1 MISDRPDVDVTQRQK
16 IVIAEA
22 ESPPT
27 GINLSSSMSTFAAP
41 TYAAPVKGHSFPEL
55 KAGDRIDDFELVR
68 ELGKGGFATVYL
80 ARQVSL
86 SRQVALKVGPN
97 KGHEAQTMA
106 SLEHDHIVHVFSET
120 VIEARQA
127 RLLCMQYV
135 AGATLADVS
144 KQLTPEIRAA
154 GSGTDFLTA
163 LERVSHQAAEFHP
176 SSLQERQLLAEGT
189 FHEALCWLGARLG
202 SALEFAHGRG
212 VLHRD
217 IKPANILINPFGRPF
232 LADFNLATQSSLEE
246 ATQVGG
252 TLPYMSPEQLRAF
265 ISRLDEDWDKVDE
278 RSDVYSLG
286 VVLFELATGTR
297 PYSCDLSKGSSL
309 SEEFEKLAQQRLVPV
324 DTLQKLVPSI
334 PFSLDMVIRKCLA
347 PNPDQRY
354 SSAAELRQALDA
366 CRLHLRSLHQLPPPA
381 MGLGYF
387 HRHPFISLLL
397 IPTFTNI
404 LATIVNWSYNLIQI
418 VGDFTPA
425 QRTAFDWLVIVYNSI
440 AFPVLVGL
448 TAWLLYRRHRE
459 WTKLN
464 DGRLVT
470 SSDIAGL
477 RHRINFLATWSI
489 YGSLIG
495 WLPGGPIFSGVV
507 HWFGEPLNSEQFI
520 HFLISFTLS
529 GLIAITYC
537 YLGSQYVVLRVLLP
551 RLCGATDQNDQTLR
565 QELKRLPSRLL
576 LFQVLAGVIPLSG
589 ALMIVMISHTPR
601 GDYWFRLLVCLLIVL
616 GMVGFVFALR
626 ITHYL
631 QRVLGILLNPE
642 RRASDMRS

>member
-1 MISDRPDVDVTQRQK
+1 MRSDRPSEEPTQRQV

-41 TYAAPVKGHSFPEL
+41 TYAAPVKGHSIPEL
-55 KAGDRIDDFELVR
+55 KVGDRIDDFELVR

-86 SRQVALKVGPN
+86 GRQVALKVGPN

-120 VIEARQA
+120 VIAARQA

-135 AGATLADVS
+135 AGATLADVG
-144 KQLTPEIRAA
+144 KQLTPEIRA
-154 GSGTDFLTA
+154 GGTGTDFLAA

-176 SSLQERQLLAEGT
+176 SALQERQLLAEGT
-189 FHEALCWLGARLG
+189 FHEALCWLGARLS
-202 SALEFAHGRG
+202 SALEFAHDRG

-232 LADFNLATQSSLEE
+232 LADFNLATRSTSEE
-246 ATQVGG
+246 ETQVGG

-265 ISRLDEDWDKVDE
+265 ISREDDDWNKVDA

-286 VVLFELATGTR
+286 VVLFELAMGMR
-297 PYSCDLSKGSSL
+297 PYSCDLSRSSSM
-309 SEEFEKLAQQRLVPV
+309 SEAYQTLAQQRSVPV
-324 DTLQKLVPSI
+324 DSLQKHIPTI

-347 PNPDQRY
+347 PNPDERY
-354 SSAAELRQALDA
+354 ASAAELRQALDT

-381 MGLGYF
+381 PLMGYF

-425 QRTAFDWLVIVYNSI
+425 QRTAFDGIVIVYNSI

-448 TAWLLYRRHRE
+448 TAWLLYRRHKE
-459 WTKLN
+459 WTELN

-470 SSDIAGL
+470 SADIAGL

-551 RLCGATDQNDQTLR
+551 QLCGATDQGDQSLR

-589 ALMIVMISHTPR
+589 ALMIVMIGNASR
-601 GDYWFRLLVCLLIVL
+601 GDNWFRLLVCLLIVL

-642 RRASDMRS
+642 RRGSDMRS